1 MCHTD
6 CCCREETKSGLMNL
20 LIVFTFINLVLSFV
34 AIFLRGAKT
43 KRYDEALKYLE
54 AINNGNLNSFDL
66 NNCNQDL
73 FDDDIYCNVDGKR
86 LKKPSDDID
95 HQSIFKNWN
104 KIELALNISRAIITV
119 PFLVFLF
126 YVIRKR
132 ELELLNLVSIFVM
145 LLVVIS
151 GIWIMIRAFAIEAND
166 DIGLFEDGKQNAFEE
181 KVIDTVILDIIQ
193 IVLYCIEI
201 CFIIRIKRPAPPPP
215 IIVQPPPKPRAVGA
229 VFAVG
234 IITSDEHPLDK
245 F

>member
-34 AIFLRGAKT
+34 AIFLRGTKT

-86 LKKPSDDID
+86 LKKPSDDIE

-145 LLVVIS
+145 LLVEIS

-166 DIGLFEDGKQNAFEE
+166 DIGLFEEGKQNAFEE

-215 IIVQPPPKPRAVGA
+215 IIVQPPPQPEAVRA

>member
-166 DIGLFEDGKQNAFEE
+166 DIGLFEEGKQNAFEE

-215 IIVQPPPKPRAVGA
+215 IIVQPPPQPRAVGA

>member
-20 LIVFTFINLVLSFV
+20 LIVFTFINLVLSVV

-215 IIVQPPPKPRAVGA
+215 IIVQPPPPPVAVG

-234 IITSDEHPLDK
+234 IINSNEHPLDK

>member
-43 KRYDEALKYLE
+43 KRYAEALKYLE

-215 IIVQPPPKPRAVGA
+215 IIVQPPPQPEAVRA

>member
-20 LIVFTFINLVLSFV
+20 LIVFTFINLVLSVV

-43 KRYDEALKYLE
+43 KRYAEALKYLE

-215 IIVQPPPKPRAVGA
+215 IIVQPPPQPRAVGA

>member
-166 DIGLFEDGKQNAFEE
+166 DIGLFEEGKQNAFEE

-215 IIVQPPPKPRAVGA
+215 IIVQPPPQPEAVRA

>member
-95 HQSIFKNWN
+95 HQSIFKNWI

-215 IIVQPPPKPRAVGA
+215 IIVQPPPKPVAVGA

>member
-166 DIGLFEDGKQNAFEE
+166 DIGLFEEGKQNAFEE

-215 IIVQPPPKPRAVGA
+215 IIVQPPPPPVAVGA

>member
-43 KRYDEALKYLE
+43 KRYAEALKYLE

-215 IIVQPPPKPRAVGA
+215 IIVQPPPQPRAVGA

>member
-43 KRYDEALKYLE
+43 KRYAEALKYLE

-215 IIVQPPPKPRAVGA
+215 IIVQPPPKPVAVGA

>member
-34 AIFLRGAKT
+34 AIFLRGTKT

-151 GIWIMIRAFAIEAND
+151 GIWMMIRAFAIEAND

-215 IIVQPPPKPRAVGA
+215 IIVQPPPQPRAVEA

>member
-43 KRYDEALKYLE
+43 KRYAEALKYLE

-215 IIVQPPPKPRAVGA
+215 IIVQPPPPPVAVG

-234 IITSDEHPLDK
+234 IINSDEHPLDK

>member
-86 LKKPSDDID
+86 LKKPSEDID

-145 LLVVIS
+145 LLVEIS

-166 DIGLFEDGKQNAFEE
+166 DIGLFEEGKQNAFEE

-215 IIVQPPPKPRAVGA
+215 IIVQPPPQPEAVRA

>member
-34 AIFLRGAKT
+34 AIFLRGTKT

-166 DIGLFEDGKQNAFEE
+166 DIGLFEEGKQNAFEE

-215 IIVQPPPKPRAVGA
+215 IIVQPPPQPEAVRA

>member
-166 DIGLFEDGKQNAFEE
+166 DIGLFEEGKQNTFEE

-215 IIVQPPPKPRAVGA
+215 IIVQPPPQPVAVGA

>member
-20 LIVFTFINLVLSFV
+20 LIVFTFINLVLSVV

-166 DIGLFEDGKQNAFEE
+166 DIGLFEEGKQNAFEE

-215 IIVQPPPKPRAVGA
+215 IIVQPPPPPVAVGA

>member
-34 AIFLRGAKT
+34 AIFLRGTKT

-166 DIGLFEDGKQNAFEE
+166 DIGLFEEGKQNAFEE

-215 IIVQPPPKPRAVGA
+215 IIVQPPPKPVAVGA

>member
-95 HQSIFKNWN
+95 RQSIFKNWN

-215 IIVQPPPKPRAVGA
+215 IIVQPPPQPRAVGA

>member
-95 HQSIFKNWN
+95 RQSIFKNWN

-215 IIVQPPPKPRAVGA
+215 IIVQPPPPPVAVGA

>member
-20 LIVFTFINLVLSFV
+20 LIVFTFINLVLSVV

-215 IIVQPPPKPRAVGA
+215 IIVQPPPQPRAVGA

>member
-166 DIGLFEDGKQNAFEE
+166 DIGLFEEGKQNAFEE
-181 KVIDTVILDIIQ
+181 KVIDTAILDIIQ

-215 IIVQPPPKPRAVGA
+215 IIVQPPPQPEAVRA

>member
-20 LIVFTFINLVLSFV
+20 LIVFTFINLVLSVV

-43 KRYDEALKYLE
+43 KRYAEALKYLE

-166 DIGLFEDGKQNAFEE
+166 DIGLFEEGKQNAFEE

-215 IIVQPPPKPRAVGA
+215 IIVQPPPPPVAVGA

>member
-1 MCHTD
+1 MCHAD
-6 CCCREETKSGLMNL
+6 CCCSGETKSGLMNL
-20 LIVFTFINLVLSFV
+20 LIAFTIINLILSVV
-34 AIFLRGAKT
+34 AIFIRAAKT
-43 KRYDEALKYLE
+43 QRYDEALEYLE
-54 AINNGNLNSFDL
+54 AINNGNLDSLDL
-66 NNCNQDL
+66 NNCNQNL
-73 FDDDIYCNVDGKR
+73 FDDDIYCNIDGKT
-86 LKKPSDDID
+86 LKKPS
-95 HQSIFKNWN
+95 QSVKNQGIFKNWN

-166 DIGLFEDGKQNAFEE
+166 DIGLFEEGKQNAFEE

-215 IIVQPPPKPRAVGA
+215 IIVQPPPQPEAVRA

>member
-215 IIVQPPPKPRAVGA
+215 IIVQPPPKPVAVGA

-234 IITSDEHPLDK
+234 VITSDEHPLDK

>member
-126 YVIRKR
+126 YVIRKG

-215 IIVQPPPKPRAVGA
+215 IIVQPPPKPVAVGA

>member
-215 IIVQPPPKPRAVGA
+215 IIVQPPPQPRAVGA

>member
-43 KRYDEALKYLE
+43 KRYAEALKYLE

-166 DIGLFEDGKQNAFEE
+166 NIGLFEDGKQNAFEE

-215 IIVQPPPKPRAVGA
+215 IIVQPPPKPVAVGA

>member
-43 KRYDEALKYLE
+43 KRYAEALKYLE

-166 DIGLFEDGKQNAFEE
+166 DIGLFEEGKQNAFEE

-215 IIVQPPPKPRAVGA
+215 IIVQPPPKPVAVGA

>member
-166 DIGLFEDGKQNAFEE
+166 DIGLFEEGKQNTFEE

-215 IIVQPPPKPRAVGA
+215 IIVQPPPQPRAVGA

>member
-43 KRYDEALKYLE
+43 KRYAEALKYLE

-95 HQSIFKNWN
+95 HQSIFKKWN

-215 IIVQPPPKPRAVGA
+215 IIVQSPPPPVAVGA

>member
-6 CCCREETKSGLMNL
+6 CCCREETRSGLMNL

-215 IIVQPPPKPRAVGA
+215 IIVQPPPQPEAVRA

>member
-86 LKKPSDDID
+86 LKKPSEDID

-166 DIGLFEDGKQNAFEE
+166 DIGLFEEGKQNAFEE

-215 IIVQPPPKPRAVGA
+215 IIVQSPPPPVAVGA

-234 IITSDEHPLDK
+234 VITSDEHPLDK

>member
-34 AIFLRGAKT
+34 AIFLRGTKT

-215 IIVQPPPKPRAVGA
+215 IIVQPPPKPVAVGA